1 MMTKL
6 ISIELYKI
14 FSKPRTYIGFGAII
28 IIVLAL
34 EFGILLEGD
43 TIMGIIIQNI
53 KERFEFQGKIINQYM
68 ISYVILNTLW
78 VDVPIL
84 VALVAGDLLAGEANA
99 GTFRLILT
107 RPISRTRLVFAKF
120 IAGWLY
126 AVMLVAL
133 MAILS
138 VGIGQV
144 LFGSGDLLVVTNKVN
159 IFSANDVLWRFAG
172 AYAYGILSMTT
183 VAALAFMLSSMADNS
198 IGPIIGTIATIMGI
212 TIISTVGATLL
223 GPVNRFMF
231 TSYLPSWQLF
241 FQSDNGLATLP
252 HAIMIQSIYIVLFL
266 SITLWHF
273 RKKDILS

>member
-1 MMTKL
+1 MMRKL

-53 KERFEFQGKIINQYM
+53 KERFMFQGNIINLYLV
-68 ISYVILNTLW
+68 SYVILNTLW

-84 VALVAGDLLAGEANA
+84 VALVTGDLLAGEANA

-107 RPISRTRLVFAKF
+107 RPISRVKLVFAKF
-120 IAGWLY
+120 IAGWIY
-126 AVMLVAL
+126 SIMLVAL
-133 MAILS
+133 LAILS
-138 VGIGQV
+138 IGIGQL

-159 IFSANDVLWRFAG
+159 VFSSNDLLWRFAG
-172 AYAYGILSMTT
+172 AYGYGILGMTT
-183 VAALAFMLSSMADNS
+183 VASLAFMLSSMSDNS
-198 IGPIIGTIATIMGI
+198 IGPIIGTVASIMGI

-223 GPVNRFMF
+223 GPVNRFIF

-241 FQSDNGLATLP
+241 FQSDSGLATLP
-252 HAIMIQSIYIVLFL
+252 HAILIQFIYIALFL
-266 SITLWHF
+266 GITIWHF